1 MKLVLENIEL
11 APGLPEEHIGET
23 IRNGLLPACEF
34 TWRILRK
41 SLDARDKNRIV
52 YRCRVLLDLPDEA
65 GARLL
70 DQEGV
75 APYREEDKPSA
86 PQRITGELSV
96 IIVGSGP
103 AGLFCALRL
112 VESGARVTI
121 VERGRRIDERTRDL
135 SALKFGGTIDPESN
149 VLFGEGGAGA
159 YSDGKLLTR
168 IHRPEVAQFFNYLA
182 ELGAPHEIQYEHRP
196 HLGTD
201 RLMSLIKALR
211 ARIEKAGGRYLFNER
226 AVEIISREGRAY
238 GVRTASGQELLADAL
253 VLATGHSAR
262 DIYELLARSGIALEK
277 KGFAVGVRIEHPA
290 ELISFIQYGPAALKK
305 LLPAADY
312 RLSYKNPASGRGVYS
327 FCMCPGGQVINS
339 SSEEGMLCV
348 NGMSY
353 STRSG
358 AYSNAA
364 IVVSVSESDISGGA
378 LAGVEFQRQ
387 IESKAFKAGG
397 GGFYAP
403 AQRITSLLSGRV
415 DDVLPAVSY
424 EPGARPADMRSYLP
438 PWAADE
444 ISHALKSF
452 DRSMKGFIC
461 DQGVVIGAETRTSS
475 PVRIPRGEDFQSLS
489 LKGLFPAGE
498 GAGYAGGI
506 VSSAVDGMRTA
517 DAVCALHRKGRS
529 AFHTRD

>member
-11 APGLPEEHIGET
+11 VPGLPEERIEEA
-23 IRNGLLPACEF
+23 IRAGFSPSCGF

-41 SLDARDKNRIV
+41 SLDARDKKNII
-52 YRCRVLLDLPDEA
+52 YRCRVLVELPDKA
-65 GARLL
+65 GRALL
-70 DQEGV
+70 GRDGV
-75 APYREEDKPSA
+75 TLFEEEQRSGG
-86 PQRITGELSV
+86 PQRISGELSV
-96 IIVGSGP
+96 IVVGSGP

-112 VESGARVTI
+112 VEAGARVTI
-121 VERGRRIDERTRDL
+121 VERGRKIDERTRDL
-135 SALKFGGTIDPESN
+135 DSLRLSGTIDPESN

-159 YSDGKLLTR
+159 YSDGKLVTR
-168 IHRPEVAQFFNYLA
+168 IHRPEVAEFFNYLA

-201 RLMSLIKALR
+201 RLVPLIRALR
-211 ARIEKAGGRYLFNER
+211 ARIEKSGGVYLFNER
-226 AVEIISREGRAY
+226 VTGIISREGRAL
-238 GVRTASGQELLADAL
+238 GVHTASGRDLLSDAV

-262 DIYELLARSGIALEK
+262 DVYEILARSGIALEK
-277 KGFAVGVRIEHPA
+277 KGFAVGARVEHPA
-290 ELISFIQYGPAALKK
+290 ELISFIQYGKAALKK
-305 LLPAADY
+305 ILPAADY
-312 RLSYKNPASGRGVYS
+312 RVSFKNPASGRGVYS

-353 STRSG
+353 SNRSG

-364 IVVSVSESDISGGA
+364 IVVSVRESDIPGGPLEGIA
-378 LAGVEFQRQ
+378 FQRR
-387 IESKAFKAGG
+387 IESQAFLAGG
-397 GGFYAP
+397 GGYHAP
-403 AQRITSLLSGRV
+403 AQRITSFLDGRV
-415 DDVLPAVSY
+415 DEALPPVSY
-424 EPGARPADMRSYLP
+424 EPGGRPADVRSYLP
-438 PWAADE
+438 AWVVEE
-444 ISHALKSF
+444 IARALKSF

-461 DQGVVIGAETRTSS
+461 DQGTVIGAETRSSS

-517 DAVCALHRKGRS
+517 DAVCALNRKSRG
-529 AFHTRD
+529 AFNVHD